1 VSNWYSIIFGLIMLG
16 LIIVF
21 HEFGH
26 FIVAKKNGV
35 GVVEFA
41 VGMGPAL
48 CSKIK
53 NGTRYVLRL
62 IPIGG
67 MCMMLGDDNGIPD
80 PEMAAIVKDD
90 ESSFQSKS
98 VWVRIAVIFA
108 GPFFNFVLAFVLAVI
123 VLGIAGVDKPI
134 LSGVIDGYPAQSA
147 GLVAGD
153 QITKINNTTI
163 RTSRDIS
170 LFMDEYV
177 AGTTLNITV
186 KRDGSKQTYTVIP
199 EWSDEYEKYMIGI
212 SWSTA
217 RNKVGAIETLGYSFN
232 EVGYWI
238 KLTFKSLGM
247 LFTGG
252 ASVNDLSGPVG
263 VVDIV
268 DETVE
273 ASKTDG
279 ALYIFLNL
287 ANLCILLSANIG
299 VMNLL
304 PIPALDGGRLLFLI
318 IEALRGKPIDKK
330 KEGYVH
336 IAGFLFLILLMVFVM
351 FNDIRKIIAG

>member
-1 VSNWYSIIFGLIMLG
+1 MLG

-41 VGMGPAL
+41 VGMGPL
-48 CSKIK
+48 LWSKVK
-53 NGTRYVLRL
+53 NGTRYALRA
-62 IPIGG
+62 IPLGG
-67 MCMMLGDDNGIPD
+67 ACMMLGDDNGIPD
-80 PEMAAIVKDD
+80 PEIAATKNN
-90 ESSFQSKS
+90 EASFQAKS

-108 GPFFNFVLAFVLAVI
+108 GPFFNFVLAFILAVI

-134 LSGVIDGYPAQSA
+134 LVNVLEGLPAESA
-147 GLVAGD
+147 GLMPGD
-153 QITKINNTTI
+153 QITKINNTFV
-163 RTSRDIS
+163 RTARDIS
-170 LFMDEYV
+170 LYMDDYV
-177 AGTTLNITV
+177 PGTELNITV
-186 KRDGSKQTYTVIP
+186 KRDGQTQTYLIVP
-199 EWSDEYEKYMIGI
+199 EWSDEHERYMIGI
-212 SWSTA
+212 SWSSA
-217 RNKVGAIETLGYSFN
+217 RKKVGVLETMGYSLN

-273 ASKTDG
+273 ASKQDG

-304 PIPALDGGRLLFLI
+304 PIPALDGGRLIFLI
-318 IEALRGKPIDKK
+318 IEALRGKPIDKT

-336 IAGFLFLILLMVFVM
+336 IAGFLFLILLMVFVL
-351 FNDIRKIIAG
+351 FNDLRKMILG